1 MVLRRP
7 WQARLQ
13 LQLELELALALE
25 VELELELDRRRW
37 QARLQLDRRRWQA
50 GQSSRRGMERPTL
63 CLDGACDAGGSLPD
77 GEEAWGIGGS
87 ILCQNSYGKYIWDTW
102 CACTECAR
110 WHPF

>member
-1 MVLRRP
+1 MVFRRP

-13 LQLELELALALE
+13 LQLELELALVLE
-25 VELELELDRRRW
+25 LERERERELELDRRRW

-50 GQSSRRGMERPTL
+50 GMERPTL
-63 CLDGACDAGGSLPD
+63 CLERACDAGGSLPD

-87 ILCQNSYGKYIWDTW
+87 ILCQNSYGKHIWYTW